1 MGAALR
7 EQMMRERTVKTDTA
21 YGGITVICSSMCV
34 PIVNDTII
42 FVMGRQ
48 NMNDN

>member
-21 YGGITVICSSMCV
+21 YEDITVICSSMCV
-34 PIVNDTII
+34 AIVNDIII

-48 NMNDN
+48 KTNDI